1 MENEND
7 SEYPLIIML
16 TLKVISTLSLFSSVT
31 IVCHLIARRMAV
43 AYQRGQVIYERIR
56 ADEEVTESAFSLL
69 KRLDQPALLFLPL
82 IERLEAGD
90 RFGTRKI
97 LSELNRLLFRAGLR
111 STLSQKQML
120 SLAFASGAL
129 GAVVAVFFGLTSG
142 FGLSGILILAAP
154 AGALIGAFFPIF
166 TVKNLAATRVSLIE
180 KRLPFAIE
188 FLVLSMEANA
198 SFLAAVEEYCRQ
210 LAEDPLAQELRML
223 LRNIDHGVR
232 LQDALSQLDQR
243 IESDSLSAFV
253 LAVVTGIE
261 TGQPMK
267 EVLKTQA
274 DVVRQERYDNAEVI
288 AKTASVRALFP
299 VFIVM
304 IAVFLLLLGPMAIKI
319 ARGSLF

>member
-1 MENEND
+1 
-7 SEYPLIIML
+7 ML
-16 TLKVISTLSLFSSVT
+16 TLKLISTLSLFSSVT
-31 IVCHLIARRMAV
+31 IGWSLIARRMTA
-43 AYQRGQVIYERIR
+43 AYLRGQMIYERIR
-56 ADEEVTESAFSLL
+56 ADEEFAERAFPLL
-69 KRLDQPALLFLPL
+69 KRLGQPALVFLPL
-82 IERLEAGD
+82 IDRLEASD

-97 LSELNRLLFRAGLR
+97 LLELNRLLFRAGIR
-111 STLSQKQML
+111 STLSQMQLL
-120 SLAFASGAL
+120 SLIFASGAL
-129 GAVVAVFFGLTSG
+129 GAVGAAFLALLFGLG
-142 FGLSGILILAAP
+142 ASGILILAMP
-154 AGALIGAFFPIF
+154 VGALTGAYFPIF

-188 FLVLSMEANA
+188 FLVLTMEANA

-210 LAEDPLAQELRML
+210 LVEDPLAQELRML
-223 LRNIDHGVR
+223 LREIDHGVR
-232 LQDALSQLDQR
+232 LQDALSELNRR
-243 IESDSLSAFV
+243 IESDPLSAFV

-274 DVVRQERYDNAEVI
+274 DVVRRERYNNAEVI

-304 IAVFLLLLGPMAIKI
+304 IAVFILLLGPMAIKI

>member
-1 MENEND
+1 
-7 SEYPLIIML
+7 ML
-16 TLKVISTLSLFSSVT
+16 TLTVISTLSLFFSVT
-31 IVCHLIARRMAV
+31 IACSLIARRMTA
-43 AYQRGQVIYERIR
+43 AYQRGQMIYERIR
-56 ADEEVTESAFSLL
+56 ADEEVSEDAFPLL

-82 IERLEAGD
+82 IERLEAGG
-90 RFGTRKI
+90 RFGTRRK
-97 LSELNRLLFRAGLR
+97 LSELNRLLFKAGLR
-111 STLSQKQML
+111 STLSEKQLL
-120 SLAFASGAL
+120 SLIFASGAL
-129 GAVVAVFFGLTSG
+129 GAVVAAFLGLIG
-142 FGLSGILILAAP
+142 FGLSGILLLAAL
-154 AGALIGAFFPIF
+154 AGALIGAFLPNF
-166 TVKNLAATRVSLIE
+166 TVKNLAAIRVSLIE

-210 LAEDPLAQELRML
+210 LSEDPLAQELRRL
-223 LRNIDHGVR
+223 LRDIDHGVR
-232 LQDALSQLDQR
+232 LQDAMSQLNQR
-243 IESDSLSAFV
+243 IESDPLSAFI

-274 DVVRQERYDNAEVI
+274 DVVRQERYANAEVI

-304 IAVFLLLLGPMAIKI
+304 IAVFLLLIGPMAIKI

>member
-1 MENEND
+1 
-7 SEYPLIIML
+7 ML
-16 TLKVISTLSLFSSVT
+16 TLMLISTLSIFFSVT
-31 IVCHLIARRMAV
+31 IACSLTARKMTA
-43 AYQRGQVIYERIR
+43 AYQRGRLIYERIR
-56 ADEEVTESAFSLL
+56 ADEDVAESAFPSL
-69 KRLDQPALLFLPL
+69 KRLNQPSLLFMPL

-90 RFGTRKI
+90 RFRTRST
-97 LSELNRLLFRAGLR
+97 LSELKRLLFRAGLR
-111 STLSQKQML
+111 STLSEKQLL

-129 GAVVAVFFGLTSG
+129 GAVVAALFGLMFG

-154 AGALIGAFFPIF
+154 IGALIGAYFLIF

-198 SFLAAVEEYCRQ
+198 SFLAAVEEYCRL
-210 LAEDPLAQELRML
+210 LANDPLAQELRMI
-223 LRNIDHGVR
+223 LRDIDHGIR
-232 LQDALSQLDQR
+232 LQDGLSQLNQR
-243 IESDSLSAFV
+243 IESDSLSGFI

-267 EVLKTQA
+267 EVLKIQA
-274 DVVRQERYDNAEVI
+274 DVVRQERYNDAEVI

-304 IAVFLLLLGPMAIKI
+304 IAVFLLLIGPMAVKI

>member
-1 MENEND
+1 
-7 SEYPLIIML
+7 ML
-16 TLKVISTLSLFSSVT
+16 TLTVISSLSLFFSVT
-31 IVCHLIARRMAV
+31 IACSLIARRMTA
-43 AYQRGQVIYERIR
+43 AYQRGQMIYERIR
-56 ADEEVTESAFSLL
+56 ADEEVSEGDFPLL

-90 RFGTRKI
+90 RLGTRGK
-97 LSELNRLLFRAGLR
+97 LSELNRLLFKAGLR
-111 STLSQKQML
+111 STLSQKQLL
-120 SLAFASGAL
+120 SLIFASGAL
-129 GAVVAVFFGLTSG
+129 GAVVAAFLGLIV
-142 FGLSGILILAAP
+142 FGLSGMLILAAP
-154 AGALIGAFFPIF
+154 AGALIGAFLPNF

-210 LAEDPLAQELRML
+210 LAEDPLAQELRRML
-223 LRNIDHGVR
+223 RDIDHGVR
-232 LQDALSQLDQR
+232 LQDAMSQLNQR
-243 IESDSLSAFV
+243 IESDPLSAFI

-274 DVVRQERYDNAEVI
+274 DVVRQQRYDNAEVI

-304 IAVFLLLLGPMAIKI
+304 IAVFLLLIGPMAIKI
-319 ARGSLF
+319 ARGALF

>member
-1 MENEND
+1 
-7 SEYPLIIML
+7 ML
-16 TLKVISTLSLFSSVT
+16 TLKLISTLSLFSSVT
-31 IVCHLIARRMAV
+31 IVWYLIAGRMTA
-43 AYQRGQVIYERIR
+43 AYRRGQMIFERIR
-56 ADEEVTESAFSLL
+56 ADEEVTESAFPLL

-82 IERLEAGD
+82 IEHFEAGAW
-90 RFGTRKI
+90 FGTRGI
-97 LSELNRLLFRAGLR
+97 LLELNRLLFRAGLR
-111 STLSQKQML
+111 STLSHKQLL
-120 SLAFASGAL
+120 SLVFASGAL
-129 GAVVAVFFGLTSG
+129 GAVVATFLALLFG
-142 FGLSGILILAAP
+142 FGMLGILILAMPVGAC
-154 AGALIGAFFPIF
+154 AGAYFPIF

-188 FLVLSMEANA
+188 FLVLTMEANA

-210 LAEDPLAQELRML
+210 LAEDPLAQELKML
-223 LRNIDHGVR
+223 LRDIDHGVR

-243 IESDSLSAFV
+243 IESDPLSAFV

-267 EVLKTQA
+267 EVLKIQA
-274 DVVRQERYDNAEVI
+274 DVVRQERYNDAEVI

-304 IAVFLLLLGPMAIKI
+304 IAVFLLLIGPMAVKI

>member
-1 MENEND
+1 
-7 SEYPLIIML
+7 ML
-16 TLKVISTLSLFSSVT
+16 TIKVISILSLFSSVT
-31 IVCHLIARRMAV
+31 IICYLIAGRMSV
-43 AYQRGQVIYERIR
+43 AYRRGQMIFERIR
-56 ADEEVTESAFSLL
+56 ADEEVAESAFPLL

-82 IERLEAGD
+82 IEHLEAGD

-97 LSELNRLLFRAGLR
+97 LLELSRLLFRAGLR
-111 STLSQKQML
+111 STLSQKQLL

-129 GAVVAVFFGLTSG
+129 GAVVAIFLALLFG
-142 FGLSGILILAAP
+142 FGMLGILILAMPVGAL
-154 AGALIGAFFPIF
+154 AGAYFPIF
-166 TVKNLAATRVSLIE
+166 TVKNLAATQVSLIE

-223 LRNIDHGVR
+223 LRDIDHGVR
-232 LQDALSQLDQR
+232 LQDALSQLNQR
-243 IESDSLSAFV
+243 IESDPLSAFV

-267 EVLKTQA
+267 EVLKIQA
-274 DVVRQERYDNAEVI
+274 DIVRQERYNNAEVI

-304 IAVFLLLLGPMAIKI
+304 IAVFLLLIGPMAIKI
-319 ARGSLF
+319 ARGSFF

>member
-1 MENEND
+1 
-7 SEYPLIIML
+7 ML
-16 TLKVISTLSLFSSVT
+16 TLTVISTLSLFFSVT
-31 IVCHLIARRMAV
+31 VACSLIARRMTA
-43 AYQRGQVIYERIR
+43 AYQRGQMIYERIR
-56 ADEEVTESAFSLL
+56 ADEEVSEDAFPLL

-90 RFGTRKI
+90 RFGTRRK

-111 STLSQKQML
+111 STLSQKQLL
-120 SLAFASGAL
+120 SLIFASGAL
-129 GAVVAVFFGLTSG
+129 GAVVAAFLGLIG
-142 FGLSGILILAAP
+142 FGLSGILIMAAP
-154 AGALIGAFFPIF
+154 VGALIGAFLPNF

-210 LAEDPLAQELRML
+210 LAEDPLAQELRRL
-223 LRNIDHGVR
+223 LRDIDHGVR
-232 LQDALSQLDQR
+232 LQDAMSQLNQR
-243 IESDSLSAFV
+243 IESDPLSAFI

-274 DVVRQERYDNAEVI
+274 DVVRQERYANAEVI

-304 IAVFLLLLGPMAIKI
+304 IAVFLLLIGPMAIKI